1 MVLNIVKLAKSEEFE
16 EAIELYNGE
25 DFQKLQENYVNVR

>member
-16 EAIELYNGE
+16 VAVELYNGE
-25 DFQKLQENYVNVR
+25 DFQKLQENYVKTR